1 MADNKTKKYNLEDR
15 TLIFAKEIRSLIM
28 ELPKNISVIEDCK
41 QLARSSG
48 SIGANY
54 REANESLGKKDFL
67 MKIKISRKEAKET
80 GYWLSLLAHSCPA
93 FKTKI
98 NELEQEAKEL

>member
-1 MADNKTKKYNLEDR
+1 MNRHIGLH
-15 TLIFAKEIRSLIM
+15 FAVFYF
-28 ELPKNISVIEDCK
+28 NQAISRLGRISFVSNEHN
-41 QLARSSG
+41 G
-48 SIGANY
+48 MSI
-54 REANESLGKKDFL
+54 L

-98 NELEQEAKEL
+98 NELEQEAKELMMILSAIMRKSV